1 MPPDASIM
9 RADSVKRTVIRWPS
23 AGLLLTGI
31 GFMLAVMTAEAS
43 TGPEMSAPTTTS
55 RAEQAPMNETSAV
68 TPTGVISTAPTTT
81 IPVPRDTDI
90 VDTVHEGISYGFL
103 SSAVWLDSFFG
114 DERYESESKLS
125 RVKISFQ
132 RLYEEGTWTRY
143 RPDYQLRLVLPQ
155 LRRLTK
161 LLITTDLRD
170 DVDNASVL
178 SGVSAPPKT
187 EDRAMTTALQYFL
200 RSTAKQS
207 TSLRGGMRY
216 HAGQI
221 EYFVGP
227 RYRYYQTLDS
237 WGFRFTQD
245 VVWGSEKGWKANTW
259 LDLER
264 PLPRDL
270 FFRTTLSGEWTESVH
285 GYLYYLGFL
294 VRQPL
299 DPDRAVQYEMVN
311 SFRTRP
317 MEELTEVKFIFRYRQ
332 RFWKDWLFM
341 EIAPQYRYPRDH
353 SFNAVPGILF
363 KVEVVFGEYRS
374 FF

>member
-9 RADSVKRTVIRWPS
+9 RADSVKRAVFRGLS
-23 AGLLLTGI
+23 AGLLFIGI
-31 GFMLAVMTAEAS
+31 AVTPAESSAEA
-43 TGPEMSAPTTTS
+43 TAGPVLSAPTGTS
-55 RAEQAPMNETSAV
+55 PAVPAPRNDTSAV
-68 TPTGVISTAPTTT
+68 TPTGGVATVPTTT
-81 IPVPRDTDI
+81 TPAPEATDI
-90 VDTVHEGISYGFL
+90 VETVHEGISYGFL

-125 RVKISFQ
+125 RFKIAFQ
-132 RLYEEGTWTRY
+132 RLYEEGKWTRF
-143 RPDYQLRLVLPQ
+143 RPDYELRLVLPK
-155 LRRLTK
+155 LKRLTR
-161 LLITTDLRD
+161 LTVSTALRD

-200 RSTAKQS
+200 PSTATQS
-207 TSLRGGMRY
+207 TSFRGGIKY
-216 HAGQI
+216 HGGKV

-227 RYRYYQTLDS
+227 RYRYYQPFDS

-245 VVWGSEKGWKANTW
+245 MFWGSEKGWQAFTW

-270 FFRTTLSGEWTESVH
+270 FFRSTLSGEWTEGIH

-299 DPDRAVQYEMVN
+299 DPNRAVQYECVN
-311 SFRTRP
+311 SFHTVP
-317 MEELTEVKFIFRYRQ
+317 TDELTEVKFIFRYRQ

-353 SFNAVPGILF
+353 SFNAVPGIMF
-363 KVEVVFGEYRS
+363 KFEVVFGEYRS